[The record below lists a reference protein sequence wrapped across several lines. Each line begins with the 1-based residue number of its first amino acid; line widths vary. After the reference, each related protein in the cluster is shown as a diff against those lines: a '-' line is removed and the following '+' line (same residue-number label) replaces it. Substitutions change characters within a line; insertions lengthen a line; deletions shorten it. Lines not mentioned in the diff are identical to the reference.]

1 MARRG
6 ATWITNVH
14 QGGIPEPVAVPDA
27 LARVALGAA
36 TVAGARFCGVDLMED
51 GAGGYLVLEVNA
63 MPAWR
68 GLQSV
73 AGVDVAA
80 ELVDDW
86 LGVAAKAA
94 TSRAARRRGD
104 LADGVPVA

>member
-1 MARRG
+1 
-6 ATWITNVH
+6 
-14 QGGIPEPVAVPDA
+14 
-27 LARVALGAA
+27 
-36 TVAGARFCGVDLMED
+36 
-51 GAGGYLVLEVNA
+51 
-63 MPAWR
+63 
-68 GLQSV
+68 V